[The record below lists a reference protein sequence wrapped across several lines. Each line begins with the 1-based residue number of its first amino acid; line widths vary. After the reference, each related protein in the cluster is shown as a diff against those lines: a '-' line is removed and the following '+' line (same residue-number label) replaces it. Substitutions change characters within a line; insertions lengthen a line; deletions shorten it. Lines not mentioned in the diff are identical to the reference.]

1 MGPRVPAGLY
11 RSSTS
16 AEGIDLKKAELC
28 DGVRCFCFITLLEA
42 TTKCPCKAISQDF
55 QGQVSAGRKS

>member
-1 MGPRVPAGLY
+1 MGSRVPAGLY

-16 AEGIDLKKAELC
+16 AKGINFKKAEAC
-28 DGVRCFCFITLLEA
+28 DGVRCFCFITSLEA

-55 QGQVSAGRKS
+55 QGQVNAGRKS